1 MFVPLGQNLT
11 GNRNPEFWRAR
22 FSFDEQVMSSL
33 DLFGGERFT
42 CWITHQIQQRTGVEK
57 EHRCLSSHYAS
68 DNLGRRHH
76 RAPSSRCVQR
86 QAIPAIAFVPSDG
99 LPECPYWQQSR
110 SDATFMVSYGLLGRD
125 AERLARKWRQML
137 PQAHCIVGE

>member
-22 FSFDEQVMSSL
+22 FSFGEQVMSSL

-68 DNLGRRHH
+68 VNLCRRPQ
-76 RAPSSRCVQR
+76 RAPSSRSR
-86 QAIPAIAFVPSDG
+86 QGTAIPAIAFAPSDG
-99 LPECPYWQQSR
+99 
-110 SDATFMVSYGLLGRD
+110 
-125 AERLARKWRQML
+125 
-137 PQAHCIVGE
+137 